1 MESALT
7 GGATTEAAAN
17 PLTDVDLAAIA
28 SLRRLHD
35 EGVAV
40 PADDRADT
48 ATDSDVSGAPNG
60 MTPNGVEASG
70 ATCPMPGFIKNSV
83 ATCPIRGDDAEAQDF
98 SRADL
103 LMRRILRI
111 QAPPTDRPE
120 AETYRHFRRSMTIS
134 GIRCTLTYVI
144 FPFVLPFLSFMKGV
158 GPVIGMVVGS
168 VALVFDTLTVRRF
181 FEVNHKYRW
190 YFSAIAGAVMGL
202 LLVLLVQD
210 GMEVARMAFG

>member
-28 SLRRLHD
+28 GLRQLHD
-35 EGVAV
+35 DGLTIPV
-40 PADDRADT
+40 DDET
-48 ATDSDVSGAPNG
+48 VTDANGAMPDGIAPNG
-60 MTPNGVEASG
+60 TEAAG

-83 ATCPIRGDDAEAQDF
+83 STCPIRGDEGVGQEF
-98 SRADL
+98 GRADL

-111 QAPPTDRPE
+111 QDPPTDRPE

-134 GIRCTLTYVI
+134 GIRCTLTYVV
-144 FPFVLPFLSFMKGV
+144 FPFLLPLLSFTKGV
-158 GPVIGMVVGS
+158 GPIVGVVVGS
-168 VALVFDTLTVRRF
+168 VALVFDTITVRRF

-190 YFSAIAGAVMGL
+190 YFSAIAAAVMGL
-202 LLVLLVQD
+202 LVILLVQD
-210 GMEVARMAFG
+210 GMAVARMAFG

>member
-1 MESALT
+1 
-7 GGATTEAAAN
+7 
-17 PLTDVDLAAIA
+17 TDVDLAAIA

-35 EGVAV
+35 EGAAV

-48 ATDSDVSGAPNG
+48 ATGSDVA
-60 MTPNGVEASG
+60 G

-83 ATCPIRGDDAEAQDF
+83 ATCPIRGDGAEAQDF

-158 GPVIGMVVGS
+158 GPVIGMV
-168 VALVFDTLTVRRF
+168 
-181 FEVNHKYRW
+181 
-190 YFSAIAGAVMGL
+190 
-202 LLVLLVQD
+202 
-210 GMEVARMAFG
+210 